1 LLRVI
6 PEAGWWQSCD
16 LGVRN
21 KMRTGPLA
29 KALVFAVNIVALPS
43 FQRLSVAGLNFLSVW
58 AL

>member
-1 LLRVI
+1 VI

-58 AL
+58 AR